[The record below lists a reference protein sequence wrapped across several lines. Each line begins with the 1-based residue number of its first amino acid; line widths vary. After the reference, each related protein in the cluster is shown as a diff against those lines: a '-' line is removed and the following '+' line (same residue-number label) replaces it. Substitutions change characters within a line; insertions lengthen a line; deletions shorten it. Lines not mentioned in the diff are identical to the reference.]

1 MMSVVVIGVFL
12 QSSGM
17 RWTARFC
24 FMHIELEHER
34 LISPASIICA
44 APMNVS
50 TAMRVAEIAICDMG
64 LFLVDLVLK

>member
-1 MMSVVVIGVFL
+1 
-12 QSSGM
+12 
-17 RWTARFC
+17 
-24 FMHIELEHER
+24 MHIELEHER